1 MPIDK
6 LTLNRLR
13 ANDPTIIALDLTGQC
28 TSDND
33 VKTLVDALQAN
44 THLKKLTIK
53 GNWDASFPVR
63 AGKFFTSQGAI
74 LLATLNFIT
83 ELYIDNNPIGNE
95 GAMALAKNNSIRK
108 LTVNDCDIGIKGI
121 YSFTQ
126 NKSLIDLWFRFNNR
140 NSHDGNLTSDEL
152 ETLYGIIDEDF
163 DRKMLRDAFSGNY
176 EAMIAFIRHVN
187 KKHKQGMDLK
197 TYEENCKQKDAD
209 IYFKKV
215 LLSLLREV
223 SIDAINHTLINNLK
237 TYDQKTYQRKRI
249 ERLVEDL
256 EKNILAAIDDED
268 LETLSQLVP
277 YLRRGVNT
285 YLVYGGTLL
294 MYAIH
299 NNKPIAASYLIKIG
313 ARIEDHEREYTPL
326 FTAAE
331 AGHVETVDLLLKYGA
346 NITGEH
352 YFNSET
358 AFSIAAFKLC
368 CNIYSLIRDENNFIA
383 RDGLEKY
390 LSHEMNELKDKII
403 KIWEKTHLTSIPWQ
417 IFGSDSNLRLQYT
430 HDCIKLFEYFITNYP
445 DDVLKNKEKIDEIQ
459 KYKKIY
465 FMLFNKCK
473 TLEEKAPI
481 EKNDED
487 PTDYEDNVELTYKVE
502 PLARKTT
509 SQSNLTNA
517 DLYNYINQ
525 LNIELQEKS
534 EETIDWSKYPK
545 FFIAQYRG
553 IHYYRKHFTKAQ
565 RRDHRETAH
574 LNRIGAAPAAYHMSS
589 LTPLQHQLS
598 RESELQFNR
607 EHILRT
613 FEDFKDTGKV
623 EQYWHGKS
631 KEFNNANE
639 MLQQRMSNS
648 YAGYKEDTQQP
659 KHPSTK
665 ILFERK
671 IVGYPHYATSDLPYH
686 ALKYAYG
693 QKKVNG
699 LTEWRLRP
707 RFQMNGKP
715 QHPYPGKIFISIFTP
730 LQMYQHR
737 MQHVAGMHN
746 RRLIDLKGTVA
757 PERETGA
764 PGGVEADIPF
774 YEELLVI
781 PSFEQY
787 NEDYAPKYGIDLNA
801 YNKFKEEI
809 ASSFSHTNMMA
820 RDAIRKSVKNNIIE
834 KTLMPYKEKQLLA
847 LAENEAKR
855 RGGYL
860 IYRHYDGTY
869 GLNPEPMRIP
879 SRGHSF
885 YSKRELD
892 LLKDIT
898 SKRQQPTEDEPKPT
912 TSDVKRPNRTLQPAP
927 KRHRVENDPF
937 GGPQQPDR
945 LYSIQYNNYKL
956 AFKEITVPGDGW
968 CLFTAIGI
976 TNPQLALQNLK
987 LRVSDPIISRY
998 LSKGLYNDL
1007 LSGELKPSFADGE
1020 KDSDGGLIRD
1030 RINYLYEAC
1039 QARENKELETET
1051 LESRNLWAYLNRP
1064 EVLTIY
1070 LSYIERDKY
1079 VNEQIASAYL
1089 ILQNKHLCVIQEQPN
1104 SLQGYTIFNKDEIN
1118 LLTNDN
1124 IVYVIYKPNEE
1135 STRLSHYDSL
1145 ELLDRRPIEQAQSH
1159 IPGKTNLSLSSA
1171 TETAP
1176 GRFNTVPILSS
1187 PANLLCQFSPLLAE
1201 PKKMAPKELEGD
1213 LVVIEEQMVEYVKEV
1228 SRPTEEVFADFQRNH
1243 LRQFKK

>member
-1 MPIDK
+1 MPIDE
-6 LTLNRLR
+6 LILNRLKN
-13 ANDPTIIALDLTGQC
+13 NDRNVTDLDLTGQC

-33 VKTLVDALQAN
+33 VKTLVDSLQVN

-53 GNWDASFPVR
+53 GNWDGSYPIR
-63 AGKFFTSQGAI
+63 SGNFFTSQGAI
-74 LLATLNFIT
+74 LLASLNSIT
-83 ELYIDNNPIGNE
+83 ELCIDNNPIGDE
-95 GAMALAKNNSIRK
+95 GVIALARNYSLRK
-108 LTVNDCDIGIKGI
+108 LFANMCDIGVRGM

-126 NKSLIDLWFRFNNR
+126 SKSLVDIKLHFNRKIR
-140 NSHDGNLTSDEL
+140 NEKNIAIADIEK
-152 ETLYGIIDEDF
+152 LYNIIDSSY
-163 DRKMLRDAFSGNY
+163 DRKMLADAFAGNY
-176 EAMIAFIRHVN
+176 EAMISFIKYIN
-187 KKHKQGMDLK
+187 IKHKQGMFLE
-197 TYEENCKQKDAD
+197 TYEDNCKQKDGALFFKSVMLELLD
-209 IYFKKV
+209 DRYDFIMKKV
-215 LLSLLREV
+215 LV
-223 SIDAINHTLINNLK
+223 NNLK
-237 TYDQKTYQRKRI
+237 DYDPQAYRKKHI
-249 ERLVEDL
+249 EILIEEL
-256 EKNILAAIDDED
+256 EENILAAIDMDD
-268 LETLSQLVP
+268 IETLSRLIP
-277 YLRRGVNT
+277 FLRQGVNT
-285 YLVYGGTLL
+285 YLEYGGTML
-294 MYAIH
+294 MYAVDK
-299 NNKPIAASYLIKIG
+299 NKPNAAEYLIKIG

-331 AGHVETVDLLLKYGA
+331 AGHVETVYLLLKYGA

-368 CNIYSLIRDENNFIA
+368 CNIYSLISNETL
-383 RDGLEKY
+383 DGFERY
-390 LSHEMNELKDKII
+390 FSYEMVELKDKII
-403 KIWEKTHLTSIPWQ
+403 RVWEKTHSTSIPWQ

-430 HDCIKLFEYFITNYP
+430 HDCIKLFEYFISNYP
-445 DDVLKNKEKIDEIQ
+445 DDVLKNKEIVDEIH

-487 PTDYEDNVELTYKVE
+487 PTDYEENIELTYKVE
-502 PLARKTT
+502 PLARKST

-534 EETIDWSKYPK
+534 EDNIDWSKYPK
-545 FFIAQYRG
+545 FFIAQFRG
-553 IHYYRKHFTKAQ
+553 IHYYRKHFTKSQ

-598 RESELQFNR
+598 RESELKSNR
-607 EHILRT
+607 EKILKT

-659 KHPSTK
+659 QHPSTK

-671 IVGYPHYATSDLPYH
+671 IIGYPHYATSDLPYH

-693 QKKVNG
+693 QKKVDG

-730 LQMYQHR
+730 LQMYHHR
-737 MQHVAGMHN
+737 MRHVAGMHN
-746 RRLIDLKGTVA
+746 RELIALKGTVA
-757 PERETGA
+757 PERETSA
-764 PGGVEADIPF
+764 PGGVEADVPF

-781 PSFEQY
+781 PSFEHY
-787 NEDYAPKYGIDLNA
+787 SEDYAHKYGIGLNA

-809 ASSFSHTNMMA
+809 ALSFLHANLMT
-820 RDAIRKSVKNNIIE
+820 RDAIRKSVKNKIIE

-847 LAENEAKR
+847 LAEAEAKR

-860 IYRHYDGTY
+860 IYRYYDGTY

-879 SRGHSF
+879 SRGNSF
-885 YSKRELD
+885 YPKRELD
-892 LLKDIT
+892 LLKDTT
-898 SKRQQPTEDEPKPT
+898 SKRQQPTKDESKSAT
-912 TSDVKRPNRTLQPAP
+912 GDVKFPNRALQPAP
-927 KRHRVENDPF
+927 KRHRVENYPF
-937 GGPQQPDR
+937 GGPQRPGRQFN
-945 LYSIQYNNYKL
+945 IQYNNYNL
-956 AFKEITVPGDGW
+956 IFKEITIPGDGW
-968 CLFTAIGI
+968 CLLTAIGI
-976 TNPQLALQNLK
+976 ANPQLALQHLK
-987 LRVSDPIISRY
+987 LCVSDPIISRY
-998 LSKGLYNDL
+998 LSEGLYNDL
-1007 LSGELKPSFADGE
+1007 LSGELKPPFADGE
-1020 KDSDGGLIRD
+1020 KDSDGGLIHN
-1030 RINYLYEAC
+1030 RIRYLYEAC
-1039 QARENKELETET
+1039 QASDNKVLETDT
-1051 LESRNLWAYLNRP
+1051 LESRNLWTYLKRP
-1064 EVLTIY
+1064 EVLTTY
-1070 LSYIERDKY
+1070 LLYIERDKY
-1079 VNEQIASAYL
+1079 VNQQIASAYL

-1104 SLQGYTIFNKDEIN
+1104 SPQGYTIFSKDGIN

-1145 ELLDRRPIEQAQSH
+1145 ELLDRRPLEQAQSH
-1159 IPGKTNLSLSSA
+1159 IAAKTNLSLSPV

-1176 GRFNTVPILSS
+1176 GRFNTVPTLSS
-1187 PANLLCQFSPLLAE
+1187 PAILLCQSSPLIAG
-1201 PKKMAPKELEGD
+1201 PKKSDPNELEGD
-1213 LVVIEEQMVEYVKEV
+1213 LVVIEEQMVEHVKEI
-1228 SRPTEEVFADFQRNH
+1228 SRP
-1243 LRQFKK
+1243 K